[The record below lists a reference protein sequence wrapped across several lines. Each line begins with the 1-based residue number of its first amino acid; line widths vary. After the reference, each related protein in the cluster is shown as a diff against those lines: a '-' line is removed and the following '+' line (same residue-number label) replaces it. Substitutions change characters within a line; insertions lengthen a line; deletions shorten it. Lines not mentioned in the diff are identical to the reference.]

1 MNSRNREQKYL
12 EIKKKKVYK
21 CFNIPF
27 HVTTIH
33 RQPSW
38 LTFITIRGF
47 FGVSLIYHTMEVK
60 SLGRLKTIRDSLTPP
75 QPHPS
80 PSKQSCIFCSLSTL
94 LCLEPEVFA
103 YPNTVPGGRGRSLE
117 ASRLLKQRILC
128 FICVF
133 EGRIFGL
140 YCSFETSTFYSD
152 KSRGAG
158 ER

>member
-12 EIKKKKVYK
+12 EINKKKVYK

-47 FGVSLIYHTMEVK
+47 FGISLIYHTMEVK
-60 SLGRLKTIRDSLTPP
+60 SLGRLQTIRDSLTSP
-75 QPHPS
+75 QPPPPPPPPPP

-103 YPNTVPGGRGRSLE
+103 YPNTVPRGKGTVIRSIQTIATEDIMLH
-117 ASRLLKQRILC
+117 LRI
-128 FICVF
+128 
-133 EGRIFGL
+133 
-140 YCSFETSTFYSD
+140 
-152 KSRGAG
+152 
-158 ER
+158 

>member
-1 MNSRNREQKYL
+1 MNSINREQKYL
-12 EIKKKKVYK
+12 EIKKKVYK

-75 QPHPS
+75 QPHP
-80 PSKQSCIFCSLSTL
+80 PPPTSKQSCIFCSLSTL

-103 YPNTVPGGRGRSLE
+103 YTVPRGKGTVIRSIQTIATEDIMLH
-117 ASRLLKQRILC
+117 LRI
-128 FICVF
+128 
-133 EGRIFGL
+133 
-140 YCSFETSTFYSD
+140 
-152 KSRGAG
+152 
-158 ER
+158 